1 MRHLKKLVIICAAL
15 SIVLNAFLI
24 WHFFSSPWRRVPVLT
39 SVGEPIVIHTKG
51 GLLEV
56 SKVTNTEQFQTSKE
70 HTIFGIP
77 IGNTVSWIRV
87 PAIYRFHIEL
97 DPKWKVQL
105 VDNTFVVIAPAVK
118 PSLPV
123 AIDTANLE
131 KQSAGV
137 WSQFTGTALLDQLE
151 RSISADLEKKS
162 LFPSMILLQRDVA
175 RKTVREF
182 VEKWLITQEKWKA
195 TASYPIL
202 VYFEDEP
209 IQELRKTP
217 LFRPLPQ

>member
-1 MRHLKKLVIICAAL
+1 ML
-15 SIVLNAFLI
+15 SDL
-24 WHFFSSPWRRVPVLT
+24 
-39 SVGEPIVIHTKG
+39 
-51 GLLEV
+51 
-56 SKVTNTEQFQTSKE
+56 

-97 DPKWKVQL
+97 EPKWKVQL
-105 VDNTFVVIAPAVK
+105 VDNTFVVIAPSVK

-123 AIDTANLE
+123 AIDTAKLE
-131 KQSAGV
+131 KQSAGI
-137 WSQFTGTALLDQLE
+137 WSQFTGTAMLDQLE

-162 LFPSMILLQRDVA
+162 LSPSMILLQRDVA